1 MSCEISEKPLKN
13 SGFLNLDNFNSKST
27 ISAASTTSLNVYESD
42 DYTDLER
49 RYASVET
56 YIKKLSTGDI
66 NNLIINGPAGVGKT
80 HAVETFLG
88 KFAKGRYK
96 VVKGHMT
103 PLSLFGNLYL
113 HRDPNNILVLDDID
127 SVFKKIEGVN
137 LLKAA
142 MDTGTV
148 RRINWES
155 SSALKGVG
163 IPESFEFQGKV
174 ILISN
179 IGFSMLRKSSINA
192 HLDALKDRSFNI
204 VIADSTKES
213 CFKQVCFMVMKKN
226 MLDSFNLKHEQLIE
240 LLDYLKEHVT
250 AIEKISL
257 RTAVKLAQLMSIA
270 PTNWR
275 NMADTGLL
283 NDFNH

>member
-1 MSCEISEKPLKN
+1 MSYETETNLSMNSQFINLEK
-13 SGFLNLDNFNSKST
+13 FNSKVR
-27 ISAASTTSLNVYESD
+27 ISSINSEDSNGYEID
-42 DYTDLER
+42 DYSDLER
-49 RYASVET
+49 RYASVEI
-56 YIKKLSTGDI
+56 YIKELSNGQI
-66 NNLIINGPAGVGKT
+66 HNLIINGPAGVGKT
-80 HAVETFLG
+80 HSVETFLSQY
-88 KFAKGRYK
+88 AKGRYK

-103 PLSLFGNLYL
+103 PLSLYGNLFF
-113 HRDPNNILVLDDID
+113 HRDPNSILVLDDID

-142 MDTGTV
+142 MDTGSV

-179 IGFSMLRKSSINA
+179 IGFSTLRKSSINA

-213 CFKQVCFMVMKKN
+213 CFKQVCFMVMKKD

>member
-1 MSCEISEKPLKN
+1 MSYETETNLSMNSQFINLEK
-13 SGFLNLDNFNSKST
+13 FNSKVR
-27 ISAASTTSLNVYESD
+27 ISSINSEDSNGYEMD
-42 DYTDLER
+42 DYSDLER

-56 YIKKLSTGDI
+56 YIKELSTGDI

-80 HAVETFLG
+80 HAVETFLSQY
-88 KFAKGRYK
+88 AKSRYK

-103 PLSLFGNLYL
+103 PLSLYGNLFF
-113 HRDPNNILVLDDID
+113 HRDPNSILVLDDID

-142 MDTGTV
+142 MDTGSV

-179 IGFSMLRKSSINA
+179 IGFSTLRKSSINA

-204 VIADSTKES
+204 VIADNAKES
-213 CFKQVCFMVMKKN
+213 CFKQVCFMVMKKD